1 MNIKV
6 IDNFIS
12 LQEQNE
18 LKDLMVGRERIFP
31 WFFIQDVTNA
41 GDQNRPA
48 VQHEFYNY
56 IKGVNSDYLENIL
69 PVVKKFNRPDLLVLR
84 ANSFLQFP
92 NPMYKEYDTPHIDM
106 PKYDKPYTI
115 VLYYVCDSE
124 GETIFFN
131 SKNKVIKKVMPK
143 QGRVAIFDG
152 SILHTAY
159 QPTKSVRCILNFNI
173 NNTFMDNLS
182 SLTI

>member
-6 IDNFIS
+6 IDNFIP
-12 LQEQNE
+12 LQTQNE
-18 LKDLMVGRERIFP
+18 LKDLMIGKDRIFP
-31 WFFIQDVTNA
+31 WFFIPDVTGSGN
-41 GDQNRPA
+41 QNRSA
-48 VQHEFYNY
+48 VQHEFYNLSR
-56 IKGVNSDYLENIL
+56 GVNSNFLENIL
-69 PVVKKFNRPDLLVLR
+69 PVVKNFKRPDLCVLR

-92 NPMYKEYDTPHIDM
+92 NPSYKKYDTPHLDM
-106 PKYDKPYTI
+106 PSYDRSYTI

-124 GETIFFN
+124 GDTIFFN

>member
-1 MNIKV
+1 MKIKV
-6 IDNFIS
+6 IDNFIP
-12 LQEQNE
+12 LQTQNE
-18 LKDLMVGRERIFP
+18 LKDLMIGRERIFP

-56 IKGVNSDYLENIL
+56 IKGLNSDYLENIL

-92 NPMYKEYDTPHIDM
+92 NPLYKEYDTPHIDM
-106 PKYDKPYTI
+106 PKYHEPYTI

-124 GETIFFN
+124 GETIFF
-131 SKNKVIKKVMPK
+131 KICLVI
-143 QGRVAIFDG
+143 
-152 SILHTAY
+152 
-159 QPTKSVRCILNFNI
+159 
-173 NNTFMDNLS
+173 
-182 SLTI
+182 